1 MLHGVCPIVSW
12 LFSCRTPGD
21 GRANEGLFDRMSVW
35 TREIFSMDRHV
46 PFFASFLVSITR
58 KLFPVQLL
66 WSRFFNISYIYLILL
81 REFIMRKV
89 FCDNDWT
96 FLFIFNV
103 IRLEKNARLFSD
115 CWILFFVFKDW
126 LHFSVKFFLIH
137 LKILLYTVNISEPR
151 ITEQN
156 FKA

>member
-1 MLHGVCPIVSW
+1 MYRGPAGPPPIFTACLPPSSIPGPYYRLQGYRDTKNAIPCPSPSLYTRLVTHVAWSVSHCLVSW

-66 WSRFFNISYIYLILL
+66 WSRFFDISYI
-81 REFIMRKV
+81 V
-89 FCDNDWT
+89 DT
-96 FLFIFNV
+96 
-103 IRLEKNARLFSD
+103 
-115 CWILFFVFKDW
+115 
-126 LHFSVKFFLIH
+126 
-137 LKILLYTVNISEPR
+137 T
-151 ITEQN
+151 
-156 FKA
+156 